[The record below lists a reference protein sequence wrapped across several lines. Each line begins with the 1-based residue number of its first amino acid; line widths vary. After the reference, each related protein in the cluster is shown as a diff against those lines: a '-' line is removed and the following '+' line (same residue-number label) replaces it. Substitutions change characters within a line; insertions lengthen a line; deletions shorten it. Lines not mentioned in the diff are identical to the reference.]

1 MSSAPQ
7 SSPTSATKAGVPAP
21 TDDETL
27 VEEDTLPEGHCG
39 TVPGSMTGLAVDQG
53 TKETDCDQARTAPG
67 ALARGVVCT
76 NGEISSQ
83 DYSLSR
89 GSEVS

>member
-1 MSSAPQ
+1 MSARPQ
-7 SSPTSATKAGVPAP
+7 SSPTSATEAGDPAP

-27 VEEDTLPEGHCG
+27 VEEDSLPEGHCG
-39 TVPGSMTGLAVDQG
+39 TAPGSMTGLAVYQG

-67 ALARGVVCT
+67 ALDRGVVCT
-76 NGEISSQ
+76 NGAISSQ

-89 GSEVS
+89 RSEVS